1 LCARQIDSTRKRFD
15 GSIRTARRTF
25 VKNVRGHGAVGPSR
39 ISKRFD
45 DGLFLLN
52 SAADPRT
59 VVLDGMHRD
68 LLTGT
73 DTTGA
78 VDLGPEGA
86 VALIERTS

>member
-1 LCARQIDSTRKRFD
+1 M
-15 GSIRTARRTF
+15 
-25 VKNVRGHGAVGPSR
+25 
-39 ISKRFD
+39 
-45 DGLFLLN
+45 FLLN
-52 SAADPRT
+52 PASDQRT
-59 VVLDGMHRD
+59 VVLAGTHRD

>member
-1 LCARQIDSTRKRFD
+1 MRKRFD
-15 GSIRTARRTF
+15 GWNCTASRAF
-25 VKNVRGHGAVGPSR
+25 VENIRGHDEVGASR
-39 ISKRFD
+39 MSKRFD
-45 DGLFLLN
+45 DEMSGRRGPWRN

>member
-1 LCARQIDSTRKRFD
+1 M
-15 GSIRTARRTF
+15 
-25 VKNVRGHGAVGPSR
+25 
-39 ISKRFD
+39 SKRFD
-45 DGLFLLN
+45 DPTGGPVEPWRERHGHLLN

-59 VVLDGMHRD
+59 VVLDGRHRD

>member
-1 LCARQIDSTRKRFD
+1 M
-15 GSIRTARRTF
+15 
-25 VKNVRGHGAVGPSR
+25 
-39 ISKRFD
+39 SKRFD
-45 DGLFLLN
+45 EL
-52 SAADPRT
+52 SADAGPWHEWNGRR
-59 VVLDGMHRD
+59 MRRD

>member
-1 LCARQIDSTRKRFD
+1 M
-15 GSIRTARRTF
+15 
-25 VKNVRGHGAVGPSR
+25 
-39 ISKRFD
+39 SKRFD